1 MKFKVGDRVR
11 NTLKEDNFYI
21 RAGDTGIVEVYDE
34 DDTYRVKWDKPKCTD
49 CNGSWW
55 IEPNKLEAE

>member
-11 NTLKEDNFYI
+11 NTLKKDNFYI

-34 DDTYRVKWDKPKCTD
+34 DNTYRVKWDKPKCTD

-55 IEPNKLEAE
+55 IEPNELEAE

>member
-11 NTLKEDNFYI
+11 NTLKEDNHYI

-34 DDTYRVKWDKPKCTD
+34 DNTYRVKWDNPVCTA

-55 IEPNKLEAE
+55 IEPNELEAE